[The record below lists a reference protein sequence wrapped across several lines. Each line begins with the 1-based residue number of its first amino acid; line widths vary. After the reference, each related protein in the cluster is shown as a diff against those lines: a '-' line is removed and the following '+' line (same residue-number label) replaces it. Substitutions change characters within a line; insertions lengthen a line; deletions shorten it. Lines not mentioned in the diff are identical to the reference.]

1 MRPIIFLK
9 RVAISI
15 IFWFSIVSV
24 SAQVTQKIGGNP
36 YAIDPKAVL
45 ELESTTKGFL
55 LPRMTAAQMAAITS
69 PTSGMMIY
77 CTDCGVGADG
87 ELRISYNGTWQTFKG
102 NLTGNITGN
111 AATVSTNANLTGP
124 ITSSG
129 NTTTVASQTG
139 TGTKFVM
146 DTAPTLVTPNLGV
159 ATATSVNGTSIPTSK
174 TLVVTTDKLSVLSA
188 TTSAELAGVV
198 SDETGT
204 GSVVLSVSPAL
215 TGTPTAP
222 TATAGT
228 STTQLATTAFVAAAN
243 TTNANLTGPITSVG
257 NATAVASQTGT
268 GTKFVMDTAPT
279 LVTPDL
285 GVATATS
292 INKVAITAPTTSA
305 TLTLANGSTL
315 ATAGAFSQTL
325 TATAATNVTL
335 PTTGTLATLAGTET
349 LTNKT
354 LTAPVMTAPVLGTPA
369 SGTLTNATG
378 LPLTTG
384 VVGILPIAN
393 GGTGSSTQN
402 FVDLTTAQTVAGVK
416 TFSSDAIVHGLTVG
430 TGTDTVESTVLGN
443 LALSSNTTGTR
454 NTAIGLRAL
463 KVNTT
468 GGQNTATG
476 FMALDSNTTGI
487 NNAAFGAQSIQLNT
501 IGSNNTANG
510 YLSLN
515 KNTSGGFNTAMGTKS
530 LFESLTGGYNAA
542 FGNNALLSNT
552 SGIGNSALGS
562 GADVASGDLT
572 NATAIGYNSV
582 VTASNTIQLGSTSVI
597 NVKTSGTL
605 TADAVTYPKA
615 HGTSGQ
621 VLSTTGSGTLV
632 WITAS
637 VLDVVD
643 EFTATAAQTSFT
655 LTQTPSVNSK
665 VKMFINGIRISNTA
679 YSLSGTTI
687 TYIPANNGSYSLAVG
702 DRVQLDYFK

>member
-1 MRPIIFLK
+1 MSPITFSK
-9 RVAISI
+9 SVAYSI
-15 IFWFSIVSV
+15 ILWFSIVTV

-36 YAIDPKAVL
+36 GAINPKAVL

-55 LPRMTAAQMAAITS
+55 LPRMTAAQMAAITT
-69 PTSGMMIY
+69 PASGMMVF
-77 CTDCGVGADG
+77 CTDCGVASDG
-87 ELRISYNGTWQTFKG
+87 ELRIAYNNIWQTFKG

-111 AATVSTNANLTGP
+111 AATVTTNSNLTGP
-124 ITSSG
+124 ITSTG
-129 NTTTVASQTG
+129 NTTAVASQTG
-139 TGTKFVM
+139 TGSKFVM
-146 DTAPTLVTPNLGV
+146 DTSPTLVTPVLGV
-159 ATATSVNGTSIPTSK
+159 ATATSVNGTSIPSSK
-174 TLVVTTDKLSVLSA
+174 TLVVTADKLNVLSA

-204 GSVVLSVSPAL
+204 GAFVLADSPAL

-228 STTQLATTAFVAAAN
+228 NTTQLATTAFVAAAN

-268 GTKFVMDTAPT
+268 GSKFVMDTAPT
-279 LVTPDL
+279 LVTPVL
-285 GVATATS
+285 GEATATS
-292 INKVAITAPTTSA
+292 VNKLTITAPTTAA

-369 SGTLTNATG
+369 SGTLTNAIG
-378 LPLTTG
+378 LPLTSG

-402 FVDLTTAQTVAGVK
+402 FVDLTTAQTVGGLK
-416 TFSSDAIVHGLTVG
+416 TFSSD
-430 TGTDTVESTVLGN
+430 
-443 LALSSNTTGTR
+443 
-454 NTAIGLRAL
+454 L
-463 KVNTT
+463 K
-468 GGQNTATG
+468 
-476 FMALDSNTTGI
+476 
-487 NNAAFGAQSIQLNT
+487 
-501 IGSNNTANG
+501 
-510 YLSLN
+510 
-515 KNTSGGFNTAMGTKS
+515 
-530 LFESLTGGYNAA
+530 
-542 FGNNALLSNT
+542 
-552 SGIGNSALGS
+552 
-562 GADVASGDLT
+562 T
-572 NATAIGYNSV
+572 N
-582 VTASNTIQLGSTSVI
+582 
-597 NVKTSGTL
+597 GTL

-643 EFTATAAQTSFT
+643 EFTATASQTSFT

-665 VKMFINGIRISNTA
+665 VKMYINGIRISNTA
-679 YSLSGTTI
+679 YTLSGSTI
-687 TYIPANNGSYSLAVG
+687 TYIPANNGSFNLVVG
-702 DRVQLDYFK
+702 DRVQFDYFK